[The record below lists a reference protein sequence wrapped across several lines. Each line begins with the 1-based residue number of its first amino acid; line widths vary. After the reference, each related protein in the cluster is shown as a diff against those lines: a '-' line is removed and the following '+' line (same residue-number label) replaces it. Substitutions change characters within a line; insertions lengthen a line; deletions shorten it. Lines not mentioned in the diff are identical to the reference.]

1 MDRTALRQVLLE
13 QLAQVTGENRP
24 GLEDDLNLRDGL
36 GLDSV
41 DLVFLVVN
49 IQGIIGIELKS
60 EELEK
65 TEKVGDLLDLIQF
78 KLSAS
83 RSAA

>member
-1 MDRTALRQVLLE
+1 MDRTTLRQVLLE
-13 QLAQVTGENRP
+13 QLAQVTGENRT
-24 GLEDDLNLRDGL
+24 GLEDDLSLRDGL

-60 EELEK
+60 DELEK
-65 TEKVGDLLDLIQF
+65 TEKAGDLLDLIQC
-78 KLSAS
+78 KL
-83 RSAA
+83 AALRPAA